1 MLRQDYILCKTRN
14 LLSVF
19 LTPMMG
25 HTDRPRQRF
34 LRQTIGAILISGTLV
49 ITDLAPVSEATL
61 QAAKKKSGHFG
72 PPIVS
77 HLIVLHPI

>member
-49 ITDLAPVSEATL
+49 ITDLAPVSEPHYK
-61 QAAKKKSGHFG
+61 QPKKRADTSVRPSYH
-72 PPIVS
+72 I
-77 HLIVLHPI
+77 